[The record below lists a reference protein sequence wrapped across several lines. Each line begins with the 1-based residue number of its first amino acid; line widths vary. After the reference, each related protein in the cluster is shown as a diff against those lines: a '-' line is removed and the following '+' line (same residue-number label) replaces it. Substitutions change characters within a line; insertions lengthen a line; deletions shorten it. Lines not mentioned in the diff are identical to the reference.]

1 MTGLE
6 KTRES
11 LKKTYQ
17 ILEDS
22 LYGTT
27 DNVCKTAYNGGIKLA
42 LMALEMDIEMVES
55 RIEQEKDGLNKSR

>member
-6 KTRES
+6 QTRES

-27 DNVCKTAYNGGIKLA
+27 DKVYKVAHDGGIKLA
-42 LMALEMDIEMVES
+42 LMALKNDIEMVES
-55 RIEQEKDGLNKSR
+55 RIEQERK

>member
-27 DNVCKTAYNGGIKLA
+27 DKVYKVAYDGGIKLA
-42 LMALEMDIEMVES
+42 LMALKMDIELVEL
-55 RIEQEKDGLNKSR
+55 RIEQERE